1 MMKEHEI
8 KVLLEAAQALK
19 KDPSTLKAEN
29 PFLMKGAVA
38 EALQMAVESINP
50 QQAAEWRRSAG
61 VGGTLESV
69 AAQAGVIPMTASA
82 HQELMESD
90 PDYAT
95 GVREARARREA
106 DLLAEMDRKA
116 DELRG
121 RTVAETP
128 QARHRWSD
136 WEQGQSGLKKAGL

>member
-1 MMKEHEI
+1 MEKHEI
-8 KVLLEAAQALK
+8 KVLLQAAQALK

-29 PFLMKGAVA
+29 PYLMKGGVA
-38 EALQMAVESINP
+38 EAIRMAVESINP
-50 QQAAEWRRSAG
+50 QQAAEWRKSAG

-69 AAQAGVIPMTASA
+69 AVQAGVIPMTASA

-95 GVREARARREA
+95 GVREAQARREA
-106 DLLAEMDRKA
+106 ELLVEMDAAA
-116 DELRG
+116 DKLRG
-121 RTVAETP
+121 KPLSEMPR
-128 QARHRWSD
+128 ARHRWSD